1 MSKYPR
7 VPGRRAWL
15 PGARIRARRK
25 AQGGSRKA
33 QGCPRSYPAVP
44 RGCRLRLSSRKAQGC
59 RSPGPGASSID
70 HERDARRKIIPG
82 PGCPGLAAGSEAISR
97 KAQGFTPVK

>member
-1 MSKYPR
+1 MNKYLSPR
-7 VPGRRAWL
+7 PSGLAARGPDPGQ
-15 PGARIRARRK
+15 

-33 QGCPRSYPAVP
+33 QGCPRSYLAVP

-59 RSPGPGASSID
+59 RSPGPGASSIN

-82 PGCPGLAAGSEAISR
+82 PGSLGLAAGSEAISR